1 LTVPSRYAG
10 VYAAGVDEIAG
21 LLDGPRAHGAFLLRC
36 VLEPPF
42 AVRIEDGA
50 PLTVVVV
57 TRGSTGLVSALHP
70 GIAHAAG
77 PGDVVVVRGPEAY
90 TVTDGAAD
98 GPVQAVIGPDQACW
112 SPPGTARPPHGLGV
126 RSWGH
131 APDAATSMLVGTYPV
146 GGEVGARLVRSL
158 PAVTVLHP
166 DDVDGAGTGP
176 LVALLDA
183 ELDRD
188 APGQDVVLDRAL
200 DLLLATVMR
209 AWFAGPAAP
218 SAARARQDPTIGP
231 ALRAMETDPGRA
243 WTVAGLARAAGLS
256 RAAFARRFADRVG
269 EPPMTWLT
277 DLRLSLAAD
286 LLRGTDL
293 TLATIADR
301 VGYASPFALSAAF
314 VRERGVRPKALR
326 AM

>member
-1 LTVPSRYAG
+1 MDA
-10 VYAAGVDEIAG
+10 IAG
-21 LLDGPRAHGAFLLRC
+21 LLDGPRAAGAFLLRC

-42 AVRIEDGA
+42 SVCIEDGA

-57 TRGSTGLVSALHP
+57 TRGATGICPSGRP
-70 GIAHAAG
+70 GVTYPAAA
-77 PGDVVVVRGPEAY
+77 GDVVVVRGPEPY
-90 TVTDGAAD
+90 TVTDD
-98 GPVQAVIGPDQACW
+98 PTGPVQAVIGPDQSCW
-112 SPPGTARPPHGLGV
+112 SPPGTARPPHELGV

-158 PAVTVLHP
+158 PQVTVLRP
-166 DDVDGAGTGP
+166 ADLANAATGP
-176 LVALLDA
+176 LVELLDA

-200 DLLLATVMR
+200 DLLLATVLR
-209 AWFAGPAAP
+209 AWFAGPGAP
-218 SAARARQDPTIGP
+218 SAARARQDPALGP
-231 ALRAMETDPGRA
+231 ALRAMEAEPGRG
-243 WTVAGLARAAGLS
+243 WTVAALARGAGLS
-256 RAAFARRFADRVG
+256 RAAFARRFTERVG
-269 EPPMTWLT
+269 EAPMAWLT
-277 DLRLSLAAD
+277 DLRLALAAD

-301 VGYASPFALSAAF
+301 VGYGSPFALSAAF
-314 VRERGVRPKALR
+314 LRERGVRPTALR